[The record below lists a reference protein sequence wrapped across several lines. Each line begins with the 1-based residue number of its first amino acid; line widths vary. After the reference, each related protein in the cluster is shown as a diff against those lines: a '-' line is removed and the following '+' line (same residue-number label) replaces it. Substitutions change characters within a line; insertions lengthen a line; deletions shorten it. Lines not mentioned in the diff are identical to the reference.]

1 MSPIARVLL
10 LALALLLPGVAPAR
24 DYAADARE
32 AAGAGRTAVSVFVDV
47 DFGGREDRAAKA
59 LNQAHAA
66 FGAHGYELVD
76 VTAYTENG
84 DLQGFFVSY
93 RRPAVDARR
102 R

>member
-1 MSPIARVLL
+1 MTRLPRLPRLL
-10 LALALLLPGVAPAR
+10 LAASACAAAFAAQAR
-24 DYAADARE
+24 DYADDARE
-32 AAGAGRTAVSVFVDV
+32 ARAAGRHAVSVFVDV

-66 FGAHGYELVD
+66 FGQQGYELVD

-93 RRPAVDARR
+93 RRTPPR
-102 R
+102 

>member
-1 MSPIARVLL
+1 MAPLL
-10 LALALLLPGVAPAR
+10 RPLFAAAALALAGASQAR
-24 DYAADARE
+24 DFAEDARK
-32 AAGAGRTAVSVFVDV
+32 AQANGLRAVSVFVDV

-66 FGAHGYELVD
+66 FGRHGYELVD

-93 RRPAVDARR
+93 RRAAAER
-102 R
+102 